1 MSEGMVKELLRTP
14 FKSSLAAEWDKNGTV
29 TAFAPTTN
37 QANGL
42 VPQHGMTGATRVDR
56 ESCNKCHEE
65 SNKPIYKFFNE
76 NNPSYYSSIRA
87 YGNLPGS
94 DRNLRFTI
102 FDQKYYKDFGNDG
115 KGDNRKINDQLRPIL
130 DIQ

>member
-1 MSEGMVKELLRTP
+1 MES
-14 FKSSLAAEWDKNGTV
+14 EWDKSGNV
-29 TAFAPTTN
+29 VAVAPTTN

-42 VPQHGMTGATRVDR
+42 VPQHGMTGPTRVDR
-56 ESCNKCHEE
+56 EFCNKCHEE
-65 SNKPIYKFFNE
+65 SNKPSYQFFRE
-76 NNPSYYSSIRA
+76 DNPSYYSSIRA